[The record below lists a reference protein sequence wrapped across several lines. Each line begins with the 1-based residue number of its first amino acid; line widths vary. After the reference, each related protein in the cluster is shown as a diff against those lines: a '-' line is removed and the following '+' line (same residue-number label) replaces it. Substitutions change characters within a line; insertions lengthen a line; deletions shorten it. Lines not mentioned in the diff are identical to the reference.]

1 METQELVR
9 SKETQ
14 QSIQLV
20 KGEFT
25 PMEASHVILALLDQK
40 INFHKIER
48 LQLWEENH
56 GFKTEQLDGRIKELQ
71 NEKKVAKEFIDSYKS
86 LGQNLKINGTL
97 EITLAD

>member
-9 SKETQ
+9 TKETK

-48 LQLWEENH
+48 LQLWEGNH
-56 GFKTEQLDGRIKELQ
+56 GIKTEQIKGRIKELE
-71 NEKKVAKEFIDSYKS
+71 NEKKVVEEFIDSYKN
-86 LGQNLKINGTL
+86 LGQKLKINGTL
-97 EITLAD
+97 EITIAD